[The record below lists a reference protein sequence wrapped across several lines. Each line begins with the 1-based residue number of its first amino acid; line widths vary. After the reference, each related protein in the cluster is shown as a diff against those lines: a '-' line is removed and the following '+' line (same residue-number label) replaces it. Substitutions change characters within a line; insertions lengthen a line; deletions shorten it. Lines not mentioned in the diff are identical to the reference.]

1 MNDDERLPPRN
12 FRISLPALTTA
23 KAEAMDSRRA
33 RPFPSAIDICPSLRP
48 RARYAATNVRRLVAT
63 LLAAFPDS
71 AFLVRDPG
79 AAERI
84 NTTPYDHIAADVIA
98 AARTLC
104 DAIAVLDDP
113 P

>member
-1 MNDDERLPPRN
+1 MNDERLSPKN
-12 FRISLPALTTA
+12 FLFSLPALTAA
-23 KAEAMDSRRA
+23 KAEAMDTRRA
-33 RPFPSAIDICPSLRP
+33 RPFPSAIEICPSLRP
-48 RARYAATNVRRLVAT
+48 RARHAATNIRRLVAT
-63 LLAAFPDS
+63 LIAAFPDS
-71 AFLVRDPG
+71 ALLVRDPG

-98 AARTLC
+98 AAHTLC